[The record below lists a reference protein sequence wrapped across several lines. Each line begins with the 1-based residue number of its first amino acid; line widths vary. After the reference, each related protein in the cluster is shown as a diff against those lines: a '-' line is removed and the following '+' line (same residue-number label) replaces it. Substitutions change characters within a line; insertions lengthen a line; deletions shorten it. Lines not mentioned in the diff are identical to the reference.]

1 MVHHTVSSVYS
12 TGPNSHL
19 SFSVGSLDALAG
31 RATRAFVRGLR
42 NGVPDGVVAAAGL
55 GLVRPVA
62 LVPAPESLFPGAAV
76 PRRRTALEHQR
87 RSTTWST

>member
-1 MVHHTVSSVYS
+1 MVHTASGVYS

-19 SFSVGSLDALAG
+19 SFSVRTLDALAG
-31 RATRAFVRGLR
+31 RATRAFVRGLW

-76 PRRRTALEHQR
+76 PRRRTALEHQQ